1 MHPIWSVPVNGILTR
16 PPIVLFDDFQTPTIG
31 AADAAQWVSTL
42 PGTADAAASV
52 DTLVGGGILLTSASD
67 AEACIDQNAGGF
79 GRPGAGKKLFF
90 QSRLKL
96 ASVSIANGQLFNG
109 LGSIADVT
117 PIAGDTSKIG
127 FSRKTADAS
136 IWITLGDTLTDSGL
150 DATADTF
157 FTVAFS
163 VIDDIISYYIDLE
176 AGAGAQFVGR
186 NTISSLP
193 SATAVLS
200 TKLALGLSVANAQ
213 TCTWDYVL
221 VYQDR

>member
-1 MHPIWSVPVNGILTR
+1 MHPIWSVPVNGILTSI
-16 PPIVLFDDFQTPTIG
+16 PIVLFDDFQTPTIG
-31 AADAAQWVSTL
+31 AADAAQWVATL

-52 DTLVGGGILLTSASD
+52 DTLIGGGVLLTSASD
-67 AEACIDQNAGGF
+67 AEACLDQNAGGF
-79 GRPGAGKKLFF
+79 SRPGAGKSLFF

-127 FSRKTADAS
+127 LSRKTADAS
-136 IWITLGDTLTDSGL
+136 LWITLGDTLTDSGL

-157 FTVAFS
+157 FTWGFRIRDD
-163 VIDDIISYYIDLE
+163 VIRYYIDLE
-176 AGAGAQFVGR
+176 QGAGPQFVGQ
-186 NTISSLP
+186 NAISSLP
-193 SATAVLS
+193 AATSVLS

-221 VYQDR
+221 VIQDR